1 VSERHAAEVAIIGG
15 GVIGLATAVRLAG
28 EGREVVIVEPNE
40 PGSGAS
46 YGNAGTIA
54 DYGVSPVGT
63 PAVLRNLPALLFDR
77 DSPLSIRLAA
87 LPALAPWLIRF
98 AHQSLPERAKANAA
112 AIARLLAEAVPG
124 WQELAATV
132 GAQDL
137 LRQRG
142 CLYVYDSKA
151 AFAGAGWEIA
161 LRRQHAIRQEVLSPE
176 AVAALEPS
184 LPPFEGGGLFFSDAM
199 NLSDPRAMMRRLAA
213 GAEAA
218 GASFLT
224 ASVGRIERISNGVRV
239 TNGSFSLV
247 AKTVV
252 IAAGAHSKALA
263 AQAGDRMP
271 LDTERGYHVEY
282 DMETPPVSRPVCPT
296 SRGFYLVPMQGRLRV
311 AGTVELGGVHAP
323 ANPRRIARLE
333 RGAKTVFPALG
344 APSRTWLGFRPS
356 MPDSVPV
363 IGPSRGGKDI
373 ILAFGHGHLGLTLAP
388 TTARIVGD
396 IVAGRSDPDWLKPYG
411 PGRFS

>member
-1 VSERHAAEVAIIGG
+1 MSERHSAEVAIIGG

-54 DYGVSPVGT
+54 DYGVTPVGT

-77 DSPLSIRLAA
+77 DSPLSIPLAA

-112 AIARLLAEAVPG
+112 SIARLLAEAVPG
-124 WQELAATV
+124 WQELAAAV

-137 LRQRG
+137 LRHNG

-151 AFAGAGWEIA
+151 AIEGAGWDIA
-161 LRRQHAIRQEVLSPE
+161 LRRRHKIRQEELSPE
-176 AVAALEPS
+176 AVTALEPN
-184 LPPFEGGGLFFSDAM
+184 LPPYQGGGLFFSDAM
-199 NLSDPRAMMRRLAA
+199 SLSDPRAMMRRLTT
-213 GAEAA
+213 GAEEE
-218 GASFLT
+218 GAKFLT
-224 ASVGRIERISNGVRV
+224 ASVSRIERVAEGVRA

-252 IAAGAHSKALA
+252 IAAGAHSRALA
-263 AQAGDRMP
+263 AQAGDRVP

-282 DMETPPVSRPVCPT
+282 DMETSPVSRPVCPA

-311 AGTVELGGVHAP
+311 AGTVELGGLNAP
-323 ANPRRIARLE
+323 ANPRRIAVLE

-388 TTARIVGD
+388 ITARIVGD
-396 IVAGRSDPDWLKPYG
+396 IVAGRSDPDWLKPYA

>member
-1 VSERHAAEVAIIGG
+1 MSERLSAEVAIIGA
-15 GVIGLATAVRLAG
+15 GVVGLAIAVRLAG
-28 EGREVVIVEPNE
+28 EGREVTLIEPNE

-54 DYGVSPVGT
+54 DYAVGPVGT
-63 PAVLRNLPALLFDR
+63 PAVLRNLPALMFDR

-98 AHQSLPERAKANAA
+98 AYQSVPERAKANAA

-124 WQELAATV
+124 WQELGAAI

-137 LRQRG
+137 FRQNG
-142 CLYVYDSKA
+142 CLYVYDSRA
-151 AFAGAGWEIA
+151 AFAGASWDVA
-161 LRRQHAIRQEVLSPE
+161 LRRHHGIRQEVLAPE
-176 AVAALEPS
+176 AVAALEPN
-184 LPPFEGGGLFFSDAM
+184 LPPFPGGGLFFRDAM
-199 NLSDPRAMMRRLAA
+199 SLSDPGAMMRRLTAGAKAA
-213 GAEAA
+213 GVR
-218 GASFLT
+218 FLT
-224 ASVGRIERISNGVRV
+224 ASIGRIERVAEGVRA
-239 TNGSFSLV
+239 TNTGFSLV

-263 AQAGDRMP
+263 AQAGNRVP

-282 DMETPPVSRPVCPT
+282 DMKTLPVSRPVCPAA
-296 SRGFYLVPMQGRLRV
+296 RGLYLVPMQGRLRV
-311 AGTVELGGVHAP
+311 AGTVELGGVNAP
-323 ANPRRIARLE
+323 ANPRRIALLE
-333 RGAKTVFPALG
+333 RGAKAVFPALG

-388 TTARIVGD
+388 ITARMVGD
-396 IVAGRSDPDWLKPYG
+396 IMAGRGDSDWLKPYA
-411 PGRFS
+411 PGRFG

>member
-1 VSERHAAEVAIIGG
+1 MSERHSAEVAIIGG

-112 AIARLLAEAVPG
+112 SIARLLAEAVPG
-124 WQELAATV
+124 WQELAAAI

-137 LRQRG
+137 LRQNG

-151 AFAGAGWEIA
+151 AFEGAGWDIA
-161 LRRQHAIRQEVLSPE
+161 LRRHHGIRQEVLSPE
-176 AVAALEPS
+176 AVTALEPN
-184 LPPFEGGGLFFSDAM
+184 LPPFQGGGLFFSDAM
-199 NLSDPRAMMRRLAA
+199 SLSDPRAMMRRLAA

-218 GASFLT
+218 GARFLT
-224 ASVGRIERISNGVRV
+224 ASVSRIERVAEGVRA
-239 TNGSFSLV
+239 TNDGFSLV

-263 AQAGDRMP
+263 AQAGDRVP

-282 DMETPPVSRPVCPT
+282 DMETPPVSRPVCPA

-311 AGTVELGGVHAP
+311 AGTVELGGCERSGQSKTHRGFGAGRENRLSCS
-323 ANPRRIARLE
+323 AARQ
-333 RGAKTVFPALG
+333 A
-344 APSRTWLGFRPS
+344 
-356 MPDSVPV
+356 
-363 IGPSRGGKDI
+363 
-373 ILAFGHGHLGLTLAP
+373 GHGSASAP
-388 TTARIVGD
+388 RCRI
-396 IVAGRSDPDWLKPYG
+396 PCP
-411 PGRFS
+411 